1 MRNLIVP
8 VVGDFAGS
16 LALRAVADYLK
27 RHTTNVSAF
36 YVSNVE
42 QYLFRPV
49 NRIRDFY
56 ENVASLPL
64 DSLSL
69 LIRPG
74 SAGSTPL
81 PSPPFTSAS
90 TDAELAAY
98 MRQLR
103 VATPDQRPPFPLC
116 AALPFLDA
124 WRSGRVSAYAD
135 AERCAM

>member
-1 MRNLIVP
+1 
-8 VVGDFAGS
+8 
-16 LALRAVADYLK
+16 
-27 RHTTNVSAF
+27 VSAF

-98 MRQLR
+98 IRQLR

-116 AALPFLDA
+116 PALPFLDA